1 MFGRTVVRVAGL
13 AVLLAAA
20 LGTCAETEAVSAAKA
35 QLFRLRAEKAKAS
48 APRE

>member
-1 MFGRTVVRVAGL
+1 VFGKTVVLVAGL
-13 AVLLAAA
+13 AALLAAA
-20 LGTCAETEAVSAAKA
+20 LGAETAAVPAAKA